1 MAKIIFP
8 NNYCPIEIDDKEI
21 IDNFKVDD
29 SVPVFR
35 NEKETRIF
43 GRLNNIYVMLNL
55 TDEDKHLKKIIKKK
69 QKKPLE

>member
-35 NEKETRIF
+35 DEKETRIF

-55 TDEDKHLKKIIKKK
+55 TDEDKYLKKIIKKK
-69 QKKPLE
+69 

>member
-69 QKKPLE
+69 